1 MFFCFWQK
9 MKNLI
14 KNVIISISF
23 MEQTH
28 IKLFQL
34 VSVDIDNEREVCEI
48 LKACFQKDPDQTKI
62 MVNTPHLHSSESA
75 SLLMWAV
82 WTLKKDVVKGLLD
95 CGADPKYVNENMQS
109 VSTYWNCFPKKPD
122 EDKASE
128 IATLLHNHGADLL
141 LSYAG
146 DWSIVRKAQEY
157 ELNKLR
163 ATLESLDPVY
173 KKIAFFDC
181 SWNPRRYKKY

>member
-1 MFFCFWQK
+1 MEPTRV
-9 MKNLI
+9 NL
-14 KNVIISISF
+14 F
-23 MEQTH
+23 R
-28 IKLFQL
+28 L
-34 VSVDIDNEREVCEI
+34 VSADVDNETEVCEI
-48 LKACFQKDPDQTKI
+48 LDSCFQKDPDQTKI
-62 MVNTPHLHSSESA
+62 MINAPHLYNTSESA
-75 SLLMWAV
+75 TLLMWAV
-82 WTLKKDVVKGLLD
+82 WTLKKDVVKKLLD

-163 ATLESLDPVY
+163 ATLEALDPMY
-173 KKIAFFDC
+173 KKIAFFDR
-181 SWNPRRYKKY
+181 SWNPRRYKNY